1 MIKFADDSTKQQVWD
16 MWKTVF
22 GDADSYMELY
32 FRTKYR
38 NENTLLY
45 FEGDK
50 AVASLQMLQF
60 NFTFCGTEIPIYYL
74 SGVSTLP
81 EARKKGYMHEL
92 LIESYKISKERG
104 IPLMLLVPQEEWLLN
119 FYDKY
124 GFAQT
129 FDPGKEALID
139 IKHLI
144 ERHSNDIQASYK
156 EFDSLFRSQDM
167 TVQKTSED
175 FVAIVDEAALWDY
188 PEKKS
193 LIGMARVI
201 DAQMLLKIFAKKYPK
216 TNIQVNVYDQLIP
229 ENNGIYAI
237 SDGMAIKQPIDT
249 PHSISIDIRELA
261 QLLLGYKTND
271 KKGVISNIFPNKN
284 PQVHFMLE

>member
-1 MIKFADDSTKQQVWD
+1 MIKFADDSTKQQVWN

-60 NFTFCGTEIPIYYL
+60 NFTFCGIEIPVYYL

-81 EARKKGYMHEL
+81 EARKKGYMNEL
-92 LIESYKISKERG
+92 LIESYKVSKERG
-104 IPLMLLVPQEEWLLN
+104 IPLMLLVPAEEWLLN

-124 GFAQT
+124 GFAQA
-129 FDPGKEALID
+129 FDPGNEPLID
-139 IKHLI
+139 L
-144 ERHSNDIQASYK
+144 NDLVKRNANDLQAAYK
-156 EFDSLFRSQDM
+156 EFDSIFRNQDM
-167 TVQKTSED
+167 TIQKTLDD
-175 FVAIVDEAALWDY
+175 FAAIVEEAALWNY

-201 DAQMLLKIFAKKYPK
+201 DAEILLSFFAKQHPH
-216 TNIQVNVYDQLIP
+216 TTLQFNIKDELIP
-229 ENNGIYAI
+229 KNNNSYTIANAEVITQQKGV
-237 SDGMAIKQPIDT
+237 
-249 PHSISIDIRELA
+249 PHSIDVDIRELA
-261 QLLLGYKTND
+261 QLLLGYHTKED
-271 KKGVISNIFPNKN
+271 LLHIFPNKN
-284 PQVHFMLE
+284 PQMHFMLE

>member
-38 NENTLLY
+38 SENTLLY

-92 LIESYKISKERG
+92 LLESYKVSKERG
-104 IPLMLLVPQEEWLLN
+104 IPLMLLVPAEEWLLD

-129 FDPGKEALID
+129 FDPGKESLID
-139 IKHLI
+139 IKDLI
-144 ERHSNDIQASYK
+144 DRHTNDLNAAYK
-156 EFDSLFRSQDM
+156 EFDAIFRSQDV
-167 TVQKTSED
+167 TVQKTFDD
-175 FVAIVDEAALWDY
+175 FVAIVDEAALWNY

-193 LIGMARVI
+193 LIGMARII
-201 DAQMLLKIFAKKYPK
+201 DAQILLSIFAKNYPK
-216 TNIQVNVYDQLIP
+216 TNIQISVSDQLIP
-229 ENNGIYAI
+229 ENNRTYTIENGVVANKP
-237 SDGMAIKQPIDT
+237 SNP
-249 PHSISIDIRELA
+249 PHSIKVDIKKLA
-261 QLLLGYKTND
+261 QLLLGYD
-271 KKGVISNIFPNKN
+271 IDESVSHIFPIKSA
-284 PQVHFMLE
+284 QMHFMME